1 MKKAVRGRLC
11 LGDDL
16 TLDEHVLGQTRDL
29 DAASGR
35 ERLGEIPGVDG
46 VDGGE
51 IVHILDE
58 HRRLD
63 GLGHV
68 AAGGLQHGGQVAENL
83 MGLRLDALGDGAGGG
98 VDADLAGRE
107 HKAAG
112 DLRLRV
118 GAERSGALVVA
129 TVFMIMTSYQSIF
142 T

>member
-1 MKKAVRGRLC
+1 MHFPIFCGQYAQDGQELAGNLPKRGALRVRAGLR

-35 ERLGEIPGVDG
+35 EGLGEIAGVDG

-51 IVHILDE
+51 IVHVLDE

-68 AAGGLQHGGQVAENL
+68 AAGRLQHGGQVAEDL
-83 MGLRLDALGDGAGGG
+83 MRLRLDAVGDGAGGG

-107 HKAAG
+107 PCGSVCGMYRK
-112 DLRLRV
+112 
-118 GAERSGALVVA
+118 
-129 TVFMIMTSYQSIF
+129 
-142 T
+142 